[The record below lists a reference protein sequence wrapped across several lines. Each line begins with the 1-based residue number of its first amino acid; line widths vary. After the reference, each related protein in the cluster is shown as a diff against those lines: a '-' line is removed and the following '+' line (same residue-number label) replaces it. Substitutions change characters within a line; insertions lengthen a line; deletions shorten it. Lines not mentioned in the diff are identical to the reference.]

1 MHLHLVAVA
10 WAYVVLMMALAEA
23 MSPQGTIVGALITLA
38 LYGVLPLG
46 LVLYILGTPQRRRAR
61 RAAEAAESP
70 ERADAPPTE
79 PPSASKGNGARDRL
93 IRDMWRQHFAGSTPD
108 QAARSIDRSASAYQ
122 ANGWLRDRD
131 RSTPPARLDGTAE
144 RFVFLA
150 LKTGRPFPGYARLR
164 QILAC

>member
-1 MHLHLVAVA
+1 MTRTTTVAALVRTVRA
-10 WAYVVLMMALAEA
+10 WEDLRWLAAAGDARAAAALAA
-23 MSPQGTIVGALITLA
+23 W
-38 LYGVLPLG
+38 
-46 LVLYILGTPQRRRAR
+46 QR
-61 RAAEAAESP
+61 
-70 ERADAPPTE
+70 PTE
-79 PPSASKGNGARDRL
+79 PPSASQGNGARDRL

>member
-1 MHLHLVAVA
+1 MIVTENRAAFIAATLAESALRQLAA
-10 WAYVVLMMALAEA
+10 AGDARAAAALAA
-23 MSPQGTIVGALITLA
+23 W
-38 LYGVLPLG
+38 
-46 LVLYILGTPQRRRAR
+46 QR
-61 RAAEAAESP
+61 
-70 ERADAPPTE
+70 PTE
-79 PPSASKGNGARDRL
+79 PPSASQGNGARDRL

>member
-10 WAYVVLMMALAEA
+10 WAYVVLMMTLAEA
-23 MSPQGTIVGALITLA
+23 VSPQGTIVGVLITLA

-79 PPSASKGNGARDRL
+79 PPSAPPLAAVVGPPTPGRPGTTSSPRP
-93 IRDMWRQHFAGSTPD
+93 AGPSATPD
-108 QAARSIDRSASAYQ
+108 GRGHAPGDAVASV
-122 ANGWLRDRD
+122 RKE
-131 RSTPPARLDGTAE
+131 P
-144 RFVFLA
+144 
-150 LKTGRPFPGYARLR
+150 
-164 QILAC
+164 